1 MKYDTKYYL
10 KKNMPKFMYPY
21 FLRYK
26 YRKNMGKNLN
36 LKKPLT
42 YTEKMQWSKLHRK
55 SQLLTDLSD
64 KIKVRHWV
72 ADKIGEEYLIPTLGG
87 IYLSADEI
95 DFKSLPD
102 RYVIKTNHG
111 SGTNIIVSDNSKI
124 NIESTKATLNSWL
137 KHNFAYNSLELQY
150 KDIEP
155 KIYIEQNIMPEGV
168 SDLPDYKF
176 FCFYGKVFCS
186 YTRINTY
193 EGHDKGKIGF
203 FDRDYNL
210 MPYYRADYEPI
221 VEQLPKPRNYLQIV
235 EMAEKLS
242 EGFSHVRVD
251 LYNIDGKIYFGEMTF
266 STFSGYCRFVPE
278 EFDRILGNQWDI
290 HKGI

>member
-1 MKYDTKYYL
+1 MEKVTYYVKRMFPEML
-10 KKNMPKFMYPY
+10 YPAY
-21 FLRYK
+21 IRYK
-26 YRKNMGKNLN
+26 YWKKMGKKCNL
-36 LKKPLT
+36 LSPKT
-42 YTEKMQWSKLHRK
+42 FTEKIQWAKLYRRNE
-55 SQLLTDLSD
+55 LLSTLSD
-64 KIKVRHWV
+64 KVQVRKWV
-72 ADKIGEEYLIPTLGG
+72 ANKIGDSYLVPRIGDIYYRADDIPFDQLPNEYVL
-87 IYLSADEI
+87 
-95 DFKSLPD
+95 K
-102 RYVIKTNHG
+102 VNNG
-111 SGTNIIVSDNSKI
+111 SGFNIIVDSNNQIDSDNVKKI
-124 NIESTKATLNSWL
+124 LNKWL
-137 KHNFAYNSLELQY
+137 TFDFFYSSFEYQY
-150 KDIEP
+150 KGIRSSV
-155 KIYIEQNIMPEGV
+155 YIEEKIKGNSNG
-168 SDLPDYKF
+168 DLPDYKF

-221 VEQLPKPRNYLQIV
+221 VEQLPKPRNYLQMVKI
-235 EMAEKLS
+235 AEKLS